1 MKGQNIKVGDL
12 VNYLASEARTQVHR
26 EIELRKALMRAITHM
41 KSHASQTGSMHG
53 WWDIIG
59 ELEEIANKD
68 NS

>member
-1 MKGQNIKVGDL
+1 MMRQNIKFGDL
-12 VNYLASEARTQVHR
+12 VNYLASDARAQVHR
-26 EIELRKALMRAITHM
+26 EIELRNALMRAITHM

-59 ELEEIANKD
+59 ELEEIANKG